1 MLSCSF
7 VSSQFT
13 RGTVIF
19 KKNPGCKEWSR
30 EFHFHYTFF
39 LQIVYWRRQTA
50 LAGNPA
56 PEAGKYRPACQA
68 LTCMFRQR
76 QWWLQH
82 HPHPHVSEE
91 TISHPW
97 LLFAF
102 VLFFCLI
109 GTQKENWKF
118 NLPAVDCSLWCSAV
132 LVSSCDRVRSHIV
145 VFIVAIPPKLNINSS
160 KWQKADQSQTDG
172 RLVVKKIFHGKTQ
185 SAVEGNT
192 SANRW
197 ITSCIWRPF
206 CWQSQLSALQQ
217 MSIGQ

>member
-1 MLSCSF
+1 MKPWVPFSLYIFPADCVLEASDCFGWKSSSWSWQVSTSLSSF
-7 VSSQFT
+7 NVHVQAAPVVATASSPSSCLW
-13 RGTVIF
+13 R
-19 KKNPGCKEWSR
+19 NHLSPL
-30 EFHFHYTFF
+30 TFVCF
-39 LQIVYWRRQTA
+39 S
-50 LAGNPA
+50 P
-56 PEAGKYRPACQA
+56 
-68 LTCMFRQR
+68 
-76 QWWLQH
+76 
-82 HPHPHVSEE
+82 
-91 TISHPW
+91 
-97 LLFAF
+97 
-102 VLFFCLI
+102 FFCLI

-132 LVSSCDRVRSHIV
+132 LVSSCDRVRSHVV

-160 KWQKADQSQTDG
+160 KRQKADQSQTDG